1 MFWLLINVGV
11 ASMSKDAPKSLWR
24 IPLARDIGIIL
35 VIKLLIL
42 LSIKVIW
49 FSDPAVSINNSERV
63 DAHLFG
69 TPPVSQL
76 TEEKPR

>member
-1 MFWLLINVGV
+1 
-11 ASMSKDAPKSLWR
+11 MSKDTPKSIWR

-35 VIKLLIL
+35 VIKLVIL
-42 LSIKVIW
+42 FSIKAIW
-49 FSDPAVSINNSERV
+49 FSAPTVAQDNQAGVA
-63 DAHLFG
+63 AHLFG